1 MRRAG
6 CEKRAP
12 RPAEIIWKKC
22 TRKSWKDEHGTC
34 EVFRFFRVLRLK
46 TIYLTL
52 INVKFQL
59 SLWNV
64 EMKYQ
69 CCFQQHHFK
78 FEWIFKLECKIH
90 SFKIK
95 KIKVGA
101 NQSEICLFSKIEATK
116 CVSRTVIQSRN
127 SDWFASAPDFTDFLY
142 WIFLSLSHVWRIIS
156 VV

>member
-12 RPAEIIWKKC
+12 RPAEIIWKEC
-22 TRKSWKDEHGTC
+22 TRKSRKDEHGTC

-46 TIYLTL
+46 TIFLTL

-64 EMKYQ
+64 ETKYK
-69 CCFQQHHFK
+69 CCFQQHLSL
-78 FEWIFKLECKIH
+78 FEYIFKLECKIQAL
-90 SFKIK
+90 KNK

-101 NQSEICLFSKIEATK
+101 NQSEICLFFKIKATK
-116 CVSRTVIQSRN
+116 CVSRTVIQSRGEPVGIPTGSPPLPFKN
-127 SDWFASAPDFTDFLY
+127 IY
-142 WIFLSLSHVWRIIS
+142 IIFLKNIFEKYF
-156 VV
+156 